1 MGFWPLGDIV
11 APCIR
16 QAVVLK
22 LEHTSK
28 LPGGL
33 LKTQIARLPPAKVLV
48 QFVGRGGSKI
58 GVSNTFSHSA
68 VAAGLG
74 TML

>member
-22 LEHTSK
+22 LEHTSE

-33 LKTQIARLPPAKVLV
+33 VKMWNARLPPAKVYFNL
-48 QFVGRGGSKI
+48 GERGLK
-58 GVSNTFSHSA
+58 NMNF
-68 VAAGLG
+68 
-74 TML
+74 

>member
-1 MGFWPLGDIV
+1 MGFWPLGDII

-22 LEHTSK
+22 FEHTSG

-33 LKTQIARLPPAKVLV
+33 INTQIARVSPAKVLV
-48 QFVGRGGSKI
+48 HG
-58 GVSNTFSHSA
+58 
-68 VAAGLG
+68 
-74 TML
+74 